1 MNKNVTSKVILEG
14 SIHKN
19 LFLLSLPGIGIN
31 LLLSINSVAD
41 RFFIGRLGS
50 QSIAVV
56 TVVQELRI
64 AMLTILIAVSVGAAA
79 IIGRAVGS
87 KDLSEAGHALRQT
100 VLVSLVVG
108 SLVGIAVSV
117 FAKPILL
124 LLGVSGASLMQ
135 ATRYLRWSMCA
146 LPSLFLLVTG
156 NTLFS
161 VLGEPRKGF
170 YAVFM
175 AVTTNIIF
183 DYLLIF
189 GHYGFP
195 KMGLAGGAI
204 ALGISQT
211 VGVIAFF
218 CYLKTTVMAGA
229 LSKSWAFDMRMIR
242 RLLHIGLP
250 AAVRQGTVSLTALL
264 VQAMIWRTTHG
275 IQASAA
281 LGIGILVESIAFLP
295 GAAFAT
301 TAGAYVSQN
310 LGAKQPQ
317 RALIAAY
324 SALYQA
330 VAIMSLAGVAFYF
343 AAPGITVLLLPNDN
357 ELDSGRLAVQYLRLV
372 AFSQPMIAI
381 HIVLSGVLNAA
392 GETHGPRNVSVIGS
406 VFRIT
411 LVAAF
416 IYIFKFDIFGIWLAI
431 TLTPIVTSI
440 MTWSIFRR
448 KVWLETTV

>member
-1 MNKNVTSKVILEG
+1 MNKNVTNSMILTG
-14 SIHKN
+14 SIHRN

-31 LLLSINSVAD
+31 VLLSLNSVAD
-41 RFFIGRLGS
+41 RFFIGRLGA

-56 TVVQELRI
+56 TVVHELRI

-79 IIGRAVGS
+79 IIGRAIGS
-87 KDLSEAGHALRQT
+87 KNLLEAGHALRQT
-100 VLVSLVVG
+100 VLISLVVG
-108 SLVGIAVSV
+108 STVGIAVSL

-124 LLGVSGASLMQ
+124 LLGVSGESLIL
-135 ATRYLRWSMCA
+135 ATSYLRWSMSA
-146 LPSLFLLVTG
+146 LPSLFLIVTG

-161 VLGEPRKGF
+161 VLGEARKGF

-175 AVTTNIIF
+175 AVTTNIVF

-195 KMGLAGGAI
+195 KMGLAGGAL

-211 VGVIAFF
+211 VGVIAFV
-218 CYLKTTVMAGA
+218 CLLKTTV
-229 LSKSWAFDMRMIR
+229 LSGSLTRSWAFDMLMVR
-242 RLLHIGLP
+242 RLLNIGLP
-250 AAVRQGTVSLTALL
+250 AAVRQGTISFTALM
-264 VQAMIWRTTHG
+264 VQAMIWRTIHG

-281 LGIGILVESIAFLP
+281 LGIGILVESLAFLP

-317 RALIAAY
+317 RALNAAY
-324 SALYQA
+324 SALYQG

-357 ELDSGRLAVQYLRLV
+357 QLESGRLAVQYLRLV

-381 HIVLSGVLNAA
+381 HIVLSGVLNGA
-392 GETHGPRNVSVIGS
+392 GETHGPRNISFIGS
-406 VFRIT
+406 AFRIT

-416 IYIFKFDIFGIWLAI
+416 IYIFKLDILGIWLAI
-431 TLTPIVTSI
+431 MLTPIVTSI

-448 KVWLETTV
+448 KAWLETPV